1 MLNKFLTYFQSF
13 IEKHPAPHYFL
24 AVSGGHDSML
34 LLELCRRNSLAVTVL
49 HVNYQLRG
57 EESDKDQAFVEDYCQ
72 TYAIPSHVHRVEL
85 KEKLIHGGNLQNFA
99 RTERYDFFQTHLSRV
114 PNSFLLVAQHQDDQ
128 LETFWLQLYRGSG
141 MSGLQGMLEKNGR
154 ILRPILPF
162 SRKELTELSNELHLK
177 WRDDSSNLSTKYL
190 RNLFRLKL
198 LPALEE
204 EIPNLR
210 DSVQRIQGVFQSTL
224 EENQAEIDTVLN
236 GIRNNETIA
245 LTEVINIP
253 DYKLVEVL
261 KILTIPLVFTKKIPE
276 LIQSEVGKRLSWKA
290 NEGPFQSI
298 VKERDCLRFIPAIP
312 DYFSTP
318 TFQAQFITKLPS
330 EFDKNTLFLDQ
341 SKLVG
346 ELYVR
351 PWSKGDRMQPVGL
364 KGSKLISDILKDDHV
379 PASEKHGRFV
389 LCDDEKIICCISHR
403 IDRRSIANDESKL
416 IVRIE
421 FQQ

>member
-198 LPALEE
+198 LPVLEE

-351 PWSKGDRMQPVGL
+351 PWTKGDRMQPVGL

>member
-162 SRKELTELSNELHLK
+162 SRKELTGLSNELHVK
-177 WRDDSSNLSTKYL
+177 WREDSSNLSTKYL

-253 DYKLVEVL
+253 DYQLVEVL

>member
-1 MLNKFLTYFQSF
+1 MLNKFLKYIQSF

-99 RTERYDFFQTHLSRV
+99 RTERYDFFRTHLSRV

-128 LETFWLQLYRGSG
+128 LETFWLQLFRGSG

-154 ILRPILPF
+154 ILRPLLPF
-162 SRKELTELSNELHLK
+162 SRKELTELSNELHVK
-177 WRDDSSNLSTKYL
+177 WREDSSNLSTKYL

-198 LPALEE
+198 IPALEE

-253 DYKLVEVL
+253 DYQLVEVL

-276 LIQSEVGKRLSWKA
+276 LIQSEVGKRLSWKP

-312 DYFSTP
+312 DSFSTP
-318 TFQAQFITKLPS
+318 TFQAQFITELPS

-351 PWSKGDRMQPVGL
+351 PWTKGDRMQPVGL

>member
-261 KILTIPLVFTKKIPE
+261 KNLTIPLIFTKKIPE

>member
-1 MLNKFLTYFQSF
+1 MLNKFLKYIQSF

-99 RTERYDFFQTHLSRV
+99 RTERYDFFRTHLSRV

-128 LETFWLQLYRGSG
+128 LETFWLQLFRGSG

-154 ILRPILPF
+154 ILRPLLPF
-162 SRKELTELSNELHLK
+162 SRKELTELSNELHVK
-177 WRDDSSNLSTKYL
+177 WREDSSNLSTKYL

-198 LPALEE
+198 IPALEE

-245 LTEVINIP
+245 LTEVINIF
-253 DYKLVEVL
+253 DYQLVEVL

-312 DYFSTP
+312 DSFSTP
-318 TFQAQFITKLPS
+318 TFQAQFITELPS

-351 PWSKGDRMQPVGL
+351 PWTKGDRMQPVGL